1 MSKEKLMLLTLAAL
15 QFTHI
20 MDFMIMMPLGEQLM
34 RLFQIGPKEFSI
46 IVSAYTISA
55 GISGFL
61 AAFFI
66 DKFDRKTVLLFMYL
80 GFTIGTFACALA
92 PNYEML
98 VLARIFTGIFGGTMG
113 ALSLAIVGDLIPV
126 ERRASAMGII
136 MSSFSLASIAGV
148 PFGLFLANM
157 YSWHAPFIFIGV
169 LGIILFFVA
178 KMNIPSVKGHLA
190 PDAIRT
196 SPMLVI
202 TGLLTDRNQQTSLL
216 FMILLILGQFAIIP
230 FITPF
235 MIHNVGFSPNQI
247 PFIYLV
253 GGSLT
258 FFSAPLIGKLAD
270 KHGRKRVFTIA
281 AVLSIIPLYL
291 ITNLPPIPVIVALL
305 VSGMFFILISGRMIP
320 AQALMTS
327 IVKPE
332 NRGSFMSLNSSVQQL
347 GAGIASYIAGNIVY
361 TDALGKIQNYQY
373 VGYIGIAL
381 TFVALSLSMKIK
393 LSEGS

>member
-34 RLFQIGPKEFSI
+34 RLFHIGPKEFSI

-98 VLARIFTGIFGGTMG
+98 VFARIFTGIFGGTMG

-157 YSWHAPFIFIGV
+157 YSWHAPFIFIGA

-178 KMNIPSVKGHLA
+178 KINIPSVKDHLA
-190 PDAIRT
+190 PDAVRT
-196 SPMLVI
+196 SPLIVI

-230 FITPF
+230 FITPY
-235 MIHNVGFSPNQI
+235 MIHNVGFNPNQI

-270 KHGRKRVFTIA
+270 KHGRKRIFTIA

-393 LSEGS
+393 LSEGA

>member
-34 RLFQIGPKEFSI
+34 RLFHIGPKEFSI
-46 IVSAYTISA
+46 IVSAYSFSS
-55 GISGFL
+55 GIFSFL
-61 AAFFI
+61 ASFFI
-66 DKFDRKTVLLFMYL
+66 DKFDRKKVLLFMYL
-80 GFTIGTFACALA
+80 GFTLGTFACALA

-98 VLARIFTGIFGGTMG
+98 VLARILTGMFGGTMG
-113 ALSLAIVGDLIPV
+113 ALSLAIVGDLIPI
-126 ERRASAMGII
+126 ERRASSMGIV

-178 KMNIPSVKGHLA
+178 KMNIPSVKDHLA
-190 PDAIRT
+190 PDAVRT
-196 SPMLVI
+196 SPLIVI

-216 FMILLILGQFAIIP
+216 FMILLVLGQFAIIP
-230 FITPF
+230 FITPY
-235 MIHNVGFSPNQI
+235 MIHNVGFTPNQI

-291 ITNLPPIPVIVALL
+291 ITNLPPIPITLALV
-305 VSGMFFILISGRMIP
+305 VSGLFFILISGRMIP

-347 GAGIASYIAGNIVY
+347 GLGIASFIAGNIVY

-393 LSEGS
+393 LSEGA